1 MLRYQKINVSE
12 GIDVNK
18 TSESKECELCHY
30 WFFKD
35 VGFKFEEHVC
45 NRCHDIL
52 TMAHSLES
60 ITILNTK
67 GTTFRCLSMGITKNE
82 SLKRL
87 NNSVK
92 YETEVL

>member
-1 MLRYQKINVSE
+1 MNYKN
-12 GIDVNK
+12 
-18 TSESKECELCHY
+18 
-30 WFFKD
+30 
-35 VGFKFEEHVC
+35 VGFEFEEHVC

-52 TMAHSLES
+52 TTSHSLES
-60 ITILNTK
+60 IAILNTK
-67 GTTFRCLSMGITKNE
+67 GTTFRCLSMGITMNE

>member
-1 MLRYQKINVSE
+1 M
-12 GIDVNK
+12 
-18 TSESKECELCHY
+18 T
-30 WFFKD
+30 
-35 VGFKFEEHVC
+35 
-45 NRCHDIL
+45 
-52 TMAHSLES
+52 HSLES

-67 GTTFRCLSMGITKNE
+67 GTNFRCLSMGITKNE